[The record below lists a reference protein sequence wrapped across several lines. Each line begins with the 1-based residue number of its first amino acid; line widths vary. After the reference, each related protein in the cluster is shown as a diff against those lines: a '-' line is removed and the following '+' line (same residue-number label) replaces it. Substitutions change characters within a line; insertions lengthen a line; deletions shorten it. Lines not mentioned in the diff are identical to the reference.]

1 MYHLMTLKS
10 IKTELYAETFRMRR
24 FIMVRKSE
32 SINRKP
38 LGEEVITFTDRKG
51 REKEVTVL
59 NSVIF
64 TDKEKRELE
73 DKIVLIQDS
82 RIAYQK
88 TIDLFYEKI
97 K

>member
-1 MYHLMTLKS
+1 MRKHL
-10 IKTELYAETFRMRR
+10 IFRR

-64 TDKEKRELE
+64 TDNEKRELE
-73 DKIVLIQDS
+73 DRIVDDL
-82 RIAYQK
+82 Y
-88 TIDLFYEKI
+88 DLFTAQVG
-97 K
+97 

>member
-1 MYHLMTLKS
+1 MRKHL
-10 IKTELYAETFRMRR
+10 IFRR

-73 DKIVLIQDS
+73 DRIVDELYNIFTG
-82 RIAYQK
+82 K
-88 TIDLFYEKI
+88 VG
-97 K
+97 